1 MNNPTTVDRRDVEP
15 ATNPLNSNQQ
25 IEQEDLGQPLDQ
37 DAGKLPAGG
46 QGAAARGIPGGA
58 NPDDAAGD
66 RYGGLPRGVPP
77 ARSGRAAAKQDEA
90 EVRGQTSNSGDAN
103 RIDPDT
109 RIPAPVKQDLG
120 FRRTSNDGER

>member
-15 ATNPLNSNQQ
+15 ATNPLNRNQQ
-25 IEQEDLGQPLDQ
+25 IEQEDLGTPLDQ

-46 QGAAARGIPGGA
+46 QGVAARGIPGGA
-58 NPDDAAGD
+58 NPDDATSD
-66 RYGGLPRGVPP
+66 RYSGLPRGVPP
-77 ARSGRAAAKQDEA
+77 ARSGQAAAEQDEA
-90 EVRGQTSNSGDAN
+90 EVRRRASNSGGAN

-120 FRRTSNDGER
+120 LRRTSNDGER